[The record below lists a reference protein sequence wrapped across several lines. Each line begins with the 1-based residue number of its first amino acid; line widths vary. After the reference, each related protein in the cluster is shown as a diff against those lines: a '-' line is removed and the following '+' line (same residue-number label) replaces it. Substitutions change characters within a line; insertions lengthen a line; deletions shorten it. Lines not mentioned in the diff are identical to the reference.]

1 MMGTVLFLPQR
12 WPWPGVSIKLVYILV
27 CGQSSA
33 GFQTPAPG
41 KLGCLGELFSA
52 SLWGFVWSSVNAAL
66 SSELCAPSS
75 SSSLESP
82 SLAFT
87 DESCQSSWLHAEL
100 HVLQGTGNQELLPL
114 PGKFVSR
121 SCSPS

>member
-1 MMGTVLFLPQR
+1 MSIELFCT
-12 WPWPGVSIKLVYILV
+12 LV

-33 GFQTPAPG
+33 AFQTPVPRG
-41 KLGCLGELFSA
+41 LGELFSA
-52 SLWGFVWSSVNAAL
+52 SLWGLVWSSVNAVL

-87 DESCQSSWLHAEL
+87 DESCPSSWLHAEL
-100 HVLQGTGNQELLPL
+100 HVLQGTGNQELLPV